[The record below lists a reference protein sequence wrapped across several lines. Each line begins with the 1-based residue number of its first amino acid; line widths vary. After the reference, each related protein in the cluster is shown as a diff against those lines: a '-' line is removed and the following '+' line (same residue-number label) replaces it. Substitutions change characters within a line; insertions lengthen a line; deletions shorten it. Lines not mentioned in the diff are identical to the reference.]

1 MTSNLIQGRFIMTRF
16 KVIFVPYEKNIEDY
30 EFLRK
35 LYTVE
40 LTLIEKITKYFN
52 KKQPNQF
59 YIDIFTKDFR
69 QMRIIPRSYPNM
81 EEVYNNLVMIAFP
94 SKYSSSIFALKYKM
108 TNIKKTRVD
117 KQIVEK
123 WYLLGSCKHSEQSIE
138 TGKHTNW
145 NWFVGKYKFE
155 NEYTRMGIEFGI
167 QKTKDDPIDEK
178 YQFRAV
184 RWWSKGSDLEEIC
197 KTYPEF
203 VIIPNSV
210 TYFELEGS
218 AKFRTKRRFP
228 ALSYFYKRNGTSLW
242 RSSQNKGG
250 ITSRS
255 VQDENMLLKIG
266 MTNPNS
272 KEVIIYDAR
281 SKISAMANKIK
292 KGGYENV
299 DKYYTNWRLYF
310 CGIDNIHCVR
320 DSYK

>member
-1 MTSNLIQGRFIMTRF
+1 MTRF
-16 KVIFVPYEKNIEDY
+16 KITFVPYEKNIEDY

-35 LYTVE
+35 LYTIE

-81 EEVYNNLVMIAFP
+81 EEIYNNLIMIVFP

-108 TNIKKTRVD
+108 ASSKKTRVD

-123 WYLLGSCKHSEQSIE
+123 WYMLGPWKHTDQSIA
-138 TGKHTNW
+138 TGKPISC

-155 NEYTRMGIEFGI
+155 NEYSRMGVEFWI
-167 QKTKDDPIDEK
+167 QKTKDEQFDENFP
-178 YQFRAV
+178 FRAV
-184 RWWSKGSDLEEIC
+184 RWWSKGSDMEEIC
-197 KTYPEF
+197 KTYPEY
-203 VIIPNSV
+203 VMIPNSV
-210 TYFELEGS
+210 SYTELEGS

-228 ALSYFYKRNGTSLW
+228 ALSYYYKKNGTSLW

-266 MTNPNS
+266 LTNSNS

-292 KGGYENV
+292 
-299 DKYYTNWRLYF
+299 
-310 CGIDNIHCVR
+310 
-320 DSYK
+320 